1 MAAEEIL
8 ESTITRLRSNAL
20 EVYGVI
26 KDKLK
31 APAEQGV
38 VNEIASLAVQL
49 AQLEGAMVTLQ
60 QYREAMVN
68 SIRTEEAQL
77 AARVAAGPA
86 MQVTDPEPQEATE
99 VEVEEETE
107 EDNDPAMGHDE
118 LLERSPTYKQAVET
132 EKLKEK
138 LRNESQE

>member
-8 ESTITRLRSNAL
+8 ESTIARLRSNAL

-38 VNEIASLAVQL
+38 VEEIGGLSIQL

-60 QYREAMVN
+60 QYRESMVN

-86 MQVTDPEPQEATE
+86 MKAAEPEPQEATE
-99 VEVEEETE
+99 VEVEEDE
-107 EDNDPAMGHDE
+107 DPAMGHDE
-118 LLERSPTYKQAVET
+118 LMDRSPTYKKAVET

>member
-86 MQVTDPEPQEATE
+86 TESEEVTE
-99 VEVEEETE
+99 VEVEEESL
-107 EDNDPAMGHDE
+107 DDILGHDE

>member
-8 ESTITRLRSNAL
+8 ESTIARLRSNAL

-38 VNEIASLAVQL
+38 VEEIGGLSIQL

-60 QYREAMVN
+60 QYRESLIN

-86 MQVTDPEPQEATE
+86 MDTMPPEEVTE
-99 VEVEEETE
+99 VEVEE
-107 EDNDPAMGHDE
+107 DNDSDLGHEE
-118 LLERSPTYKQAVET
+118 LMQRSPTYKHAVEV
-132 EKLKEK
+132 EELKDK
-138 LRNESQE
+138 HRNESEE

>member
-8 ESTITRLRSNAL
+8 ESTIVRLRSSAL

-31 APAEQGV
+31 TPAEQGV
-38 VNEIASLAVQL
+38 VAEISSLAVQL

-86 MQVTDPEPQEATE
+86 MEVGEPESQEVTEA
-99 VEVEEETE
+99 EVEE
-107 EDNDPAMGHDE
+107 DDSLMGHDE
-118 LLERSPTYKQAVET
+118 LMERSPTYKQAVET

-138 LRNESQE
+138 LRNEQKE

>member
-8 ESTITRLRSNAL
+8 ESTIARLRSNAL

-38 VNEIASLAVQL
+38 VEEIGGLSIQL

-60 QYREAMVN
+60 QYREALVN

-86 MQVTDPEPQEATE
+86 AEEVTE
-99 VEVEEETE
+99 VEAE
-107 EDNDPAMGHDE
+107 EDSDPALRHEDLM
-118 LLERSPTYKQAVET
+118 ERSPTYKQAVEV

-138 LRNESQE
+138 HRNEPEE

>member
-1 MAAEEIL
+1 MAAEEVL
-8 ESTITRLRSNAL
+8 ESTIVRLRSNAL

-38 VNEIASLAVQL
+38 VNEIAALAVQL

-86 MQVTDPEPQEATE
+86 MEVGEPEPQEATE
-99 VEVEEETE
+99 VEVEEDEGS
-107 EDNDPAMGHDE
+107 AMGHDD
-118 LLERSPTYKQAVET
+118 LMERSPTYKKAVES
-132 EKLKEK
+132 ENLKEK